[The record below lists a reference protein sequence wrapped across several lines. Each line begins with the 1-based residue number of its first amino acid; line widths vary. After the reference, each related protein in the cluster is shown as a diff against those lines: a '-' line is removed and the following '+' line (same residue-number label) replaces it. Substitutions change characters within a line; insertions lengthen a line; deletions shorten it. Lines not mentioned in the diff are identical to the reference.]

1 MSDHPVDP
9 DAEAPPLPKNAE
21 DAKTLK
27 ALSNLD
33 THSSLDEDSTP
44 TASANTNAE
53 ALDKATAG
61 LSSLSAGA
69 GKAAEAGGK
78 KVIVKVSPEDVAFIV
93 EEMEVTKAK
102 ATELLR
108 ANGADLATTLK
119 AMITPP
125 SA

>member
-1 MSDHPVDP
+1 MSENPTDP

-33 THSSLDEDSTP
+33 THSSLEDSTP

-69 GKAAEAGGK
+69 GKTAEAAGK
-78 KVIVKVSPEDVAFIV
+78 KVVVKVSADDVAVIV

-108 ANGADLATTLK
+108 ANGADLAKTLK
-119 AMITPP
+119 AMIVPTP
-125 SA
+125 A

>member
-1 MSDHPVDP
+1 MSDPAP
-9 DAEAPPLPKNAE
+9 DAEDVPQKPTNAE

-33 THSSLDEDSTP
+33 THSSLDDSSTP
-44 TASANTNAE
+44 ASNSANAE
-53 ALDKATAG
+53 ALGKATAG

-69 GKAAEAGGK
+69 GKAADAGAK
-78 KVIVKVSPEDVAFIV
+78 KVIVKVAAEDVAVIV
-93 EEMEVTKAK
+93 EEMEVSKAK

-108 ANGADLATTLK
+108 ANGADLNKTLK
-119 AMITPP
+119 AMITP

>member
-1 MSDHPVDP
+1 MSENPTDP

-33 THSSLDEDSTP
+33 THSSLEDSSP
-44 TASANTNAE
+44 AASANTNAE

-61 LSSLSAGA
+61 LSSLSVSG

-78 KVIVKVSPEDVAFIV
+78 KVVVKVSAEDVAVIV
-93 EEMEVTKAK
+93 EEMEVAKAK

-108 ANGADLATTLK
+108 ANGADLNKTLK
-119 AMITPP
+119 AMIVPT